1 MGRKEVVLAGSGG
14 QGLLLIGKILG
25 EAAAIFEGKNAVQ
38 TTAYGV
44 ATRGGFSKSEVII
57 SEEEIAFPEAM
68 DPDYVV
74 CLSPQ
79 AFEIYNGKI
88 KEDALLIY
96 DKDTIKCENQK
107 YYGFSMTNAAVEL
120 KNIRILNMIAL
131 GILVKLTGIVSLD
144 SIVKS
149 LEKNSPEQFKEQ
161 NLRAF
166 YKGFE
171 MAP

>member
-1 MGRKEVVLAGSGG
+1 MGRIEVVLAGSGG

-25 EAAAIFEGKNAVQ
+25 EAAAIFDGKNAVQ

-57 SEEEIAFPEAM
+57 SEDEIAFPEAM
-68 DPDYVV
+68 NPDYIV

-79 AFEIYNGKI
+79 AFDIYKGKI
-88 KEDALLIY
+88 KEGAILIY
-96 DKDTIKCENQK
+96 DKDTIKCENK
-107 YYGFSMTNAAVEL
+107 EYYGFSMTNAAVEL

-131 GILVKLTGIVSLD
+131 GILVNISGIVSLEA
-144 SIVKS
+144 IIKS
-149 LEKNSPEQFKEQ
+149 LEKNSPLQFRDQ
-161 NLRAF
+161 NIRAF

-171 MAP
+171 MVS